1 MAPVTATAPT
11 EEWLGALRR
20 AVEAQKQIF
29 AEHVGIEARTEYE
42 GVGEGGDNT
51 LVIDRLCE
59 DTVFAE
65 LERIHENGHEFT
77 VVSEE
82 RGTVDFGDGSSSI
95 RVVID
100 PIDGSLNARRTV
112 PCHCLSVAIAEGDSM
127 ADVTLAYVYEF
138 GASEEFVAVKGEG
151 AQLDGRAITNGD
163 EDLLELVA
171 IEASKPERVVTV
183 CEVLDGKAYRVRSPG
198 AIAVGLCYV
207 GAGRFDGLITTRP
220 CRSVDAAAAQL
231 LVTEGG
237 GHVAIAD
244 GPLESAPLGLDAR
257 YHVAAARTANDLE
270 TLLEAQRALG

>member
-29 AEHVGIEARTEYE
+29 AEHVGIEARTEYD
-42 GVGEGGDNT
+42 GVGEGGDHT

-65 LERIHENGHEFT
+65 LERIHEDGHEFT

-82 RGTVDFGDGSSSI
+82 RGTVDFGDGSSPI

-112 PCHCLSVAIAEGDSM
+112 PCHCLSVAIAAGDSM

-183 CEVLDGKAYRVRSPG
+183 CEVLDGRAYRVRSPG

-244 GPLESAPLGLDAR
+244 GRLEAAPLGLDAR

>member
-1 MAPVTATAPT
+1 MARVTATAPT

-65 LERIHENGHEFT
+65 LERIHENGREFT

-82 RGTVDFGDGSSSI
+82 RGTVDFGDGSSPM

-183 CEVLDGKAYRVRSPG
+183 CQVLDGKAYRVRSPG

-237 GHVAIAD
+237 GHVSIAD
-244 GPLESAPLGLDAR
+244 GPLESAPLGLDVR
-257 YHVAAARTANDLE
+257 YHVAAARTANNLE